1 MFKWVFGIHT
11 DPQVGAGGFIS
22 LCLLPILN
30 WVLIELNP
38 VIDNHDHTHFEENEE
53 KEV

>member
-1 MFKWVFGIHT
+1 MNFWIHT

-30 WVLIELNP
+30 WVLIELTPDKFFN
-38 VIDNHDHTHFEENEE
+38 DHDHTHFEENAE